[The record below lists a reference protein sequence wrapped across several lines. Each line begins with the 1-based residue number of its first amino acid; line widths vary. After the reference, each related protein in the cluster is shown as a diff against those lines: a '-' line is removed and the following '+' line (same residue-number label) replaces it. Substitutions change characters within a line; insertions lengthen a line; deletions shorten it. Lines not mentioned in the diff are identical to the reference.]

1 MEDVK
6 EKVEAMIGDTP
17 KHLGLVVSL
26 DDIDKDS
33 LSGLQKE
40 EFKEIASDL
49 KKIGIELKIDSG
61 HLVLGYD
68 KGKEGIIN
76 WDDYPIRVP
85 EEKVKN
91 VDMKGAGKVEQE
103 MNKEEILNQD
113 KEFKYKLLDRMRS
126 DCEYYLSYGNKDA
139 KYLWAGNEKEQ
150 IETMRAIYN
159 SFSQNEK
166 PEWITLE
173 QIDGFEKE
181 MLKME
186 KEQEINTNEIQI
198 EIEPEVEK
206 RLQEAYNKM
215 SEEDKKAGL
224 LPEELGIQVDYRDL
238 NGNYIDD
245 SFDPDYEDY
254 EDYKIEK
261 MGEKYVIPDHQ
272 TVVHLDDLKEA
283 LKEADRDLKKKL
295 QNIEELKNEIMK
307 LEDSIEDTNVCMQMG
322 TEAVALVEKKITDNY
337 MQLRDETTNFLESTD
352 YDYEKWNTPD
362 FLESINVDE
371 INGVCVQ
378 KTYSCGAWKASVDMD
393 DILKM
398 REINGL
404 NSLEFKNCDIRSA
417 VFSDNFENCKF
428 ENCNLFSC
436 ELTNVKFT
444 NTTFQNVT
452 FYQCAAQNIEFENCK
467 FEKCYDDVPVVQT
480 LKSEN
485 IKFVNTD
492 IKDFR
497 LNLEHADTN
506 LDLKSVSL
514 KNCSLENIDCYLIA
528 DGKYKNQ
535 SITKK
540 VNSEQTLMKL
550 LGRDLR
556 KSLNKNAKSQEQPN
570 DKKARIRRK
579 GKSR

>member
-6 EKVEAMIGDTP
+6 EKVKAMIGDIP
-17 KHLGLVVSL
+17 RRLSFVVSL

-33 LSGLQKE
+33 FSTGLQKE

-61 HLVLGYD
+61 HLVLGYL

-76 WDDYPIRVP
+76 WDDYLRVP
-85 EEKVKN
+85 KEKVKN

-103 MNKEEILNQD
+103 MNKAEILNQG

-181 MLKME
+181 MVEMA

-198 EIEPEVEK
+198 EIEPDVEK

-215 SEEDKKAGL
+215 SEEDKNAGL

-238 NGNYIDD
+238 NGDYIEDR
-245 SFDPDYEDY
+245 FDPDYYDEDY
-254 EDYKIEK
+254 DDYEEIK
-261 MGEKYVIPDHQ
+261 
-272 TVVHLDDLKEA
+272 
-283 LKEADRDLKKKL
+283 
-295 QNIEELKNEIMK
+295 ELKNEIMK

-322 TEAVALVEKKITDNY
+322 TEAVTLVKEKIKNIYVQLMDEAMFSIENVNY
-337 MQLRDETTNFLESTD
+337 ETQND
-352 YDYEKWNTPD
+352 PD
-362 FLESINVDE
+362 FLESINVDK
-371 INGVCVQ
+371 INGVYVQ
-378 KTYSCGAWKASVDMD
+378 KKYSCGAWKASVDMD

-428 ENCNLFSC
+428 ENCSLFSC
-436 ELTNVKFT
+436 ELTNAKLT

-452 FYQCAAQNIEFENCK
+452 FYQCVAQI
-467 FEKCYDDVPVVQT
+467 
-480 LKSEN
+480 
-485 IKFVNTD
+485 
-492 IKDFR
+492 
-497 LNLEHADTN
+497 
-506 LDLKSVSL
+506 
-514 KNCSLENIDCYLIA
+514 
-528 DGKYKNQ
+528 
-535 SITKK
+535 
-540 VNSEQTLMKL
+540 
-550 LGRDLR
+550 
-556 KSLNKNAKSQEQPN
+556 
-570 DKKARIRRK
+570 
-579 GKSR
+579 

>member
-1 MEDVK
+1 MDKMEV
-6 EKVEAMIGDTP
+6 MIGDIP
-17 KHLGLVVSL
+17 RRLSFVVSL

-33 LSGLQKE
+33 FSTGLQKE

-61 HLVLGYD
+61 HLVLGYH

-85 EEKVKN
+85 EEKVRS

-113 KEFKYKLLDRMRS
+113 KEFKYQLLDRMRS

-181 MLKME
+181 MVEMTR
-186 KEQEINTNEIQI
+186 EQVINMNEIQI
-198 EIEPEVEK
+198 EIEPDVEK

-215 SEEDKKAGL
+215 SEEDKNAGL

-238 NGNYIDD
+238 NGDYIEDR
-245 SFDPDYEDY
+245 FDPDYYDEDAEFNY
-254 EDYKIEK
+254 SEKIK
-261 MGEKYVIPDHQ
+261 
-272 TVVHLDDLKEA
+272 
-283 LKEADRDLKKKL
+283 
-295 QNIEELKNEIMK
+295 ELKNEIMK

-322 TEAVALVEKKITDNY
+322 TEAVTLVKEKIKDIY
-337 MQLRDETTNFLESTD
+337 IQLMDEAIFLLENVV
-352 YDYEKWNTPD
+352 YETRNNPD
-362 FLESINVDE
+362 FLESINVDK
-371 INGVCVQ
+371 INGVYVQ
-378 KTYSCGAWKASVDMD
+378 KTYSCGAWIASVEMD

-398 REINGL
+398 REKNGL
-404 NSLEFKNCDIRSA
+404 NSLEFKNCDIRSS
-417 VFSDNFENCKF
+417 VFSDSFENCKF
-428 ENCNLFSC
+428 EKCNLFSC

-452 FYQCAAQNIEFENCK
+452 FYQCVAQNIEFENCK

-492 IKDFR
+492 IKDSR
-497 LNLEHADTN
+497 LNLECADTN
-506 LDLKSVSL
+506 LDLKSVNL
-514 KNCSLENIDCYLIA
+514 KNCSLENVDCYLTA
-528 DGKYKNQ
+528 DGKYINQ

-556 KSLNKNAKSQEQPN
+556 KSLNKNVKSQEQPK